1 MSSIQVQL
9 PDGSVREVASGT
21 TPLAI
26 AESISPRLAQASV
39 VARIQSM
46 LGATWEGLNRP
57 TPEEARQPSTG
68 DGAKP
73 DSEGAMYSAGDP
85 LAARL
90 VDLTT
95 PLKEGVTLQLLTE
108 KDPDALKV
116 LRHSAAHVMATAVTE
131 LFPETKLGH
140 GPATDVGFF
149 YDFWRPTPFTPE
161 DLKLIEGR
169 MAEVTARD
177 ETFVRE
183 LEPREEGLEKFKTG
197 NDFMK
202 VHFVEKFTKP
212 GDEISLY
219 RNGKFVDFCRGPH
232 VPSTGRVKAF
242 KVISISGAYWLG
254 DEKNPQLQRIYGT
267 AFFSKKDLDEYLE
280 RIEDAKRRDHRRL
293 GKELE
298 LFTVSDQVGA
308 GLPLWL
314 PKGATIRRLLEE
326 YILGLEREMGYEHV
340 YTPSLAKVDLYI
352 RSGHWEHYHEDMFPP
367 MDLQT
372 EQLVLRPMNCPHH
385 ILIYESRLR
394 SYRDLPV
401 RLAELGTM
409 YRYERSGVLSG
420 LSRVRCMTL
429 NDAHIFCTP
438 DQIKEEFSSVMKL
451 VERAYRD
458 LGITKYSYRLSLRDP
473 ANKEKYVDND
483 AMWELG
489 ERVLR
494 EALDSLGLQYRESK
508 GDAAFYGPKLDIQL
522 ADVMGHEETYSTVQV
537 DFHLPSQFELKYTA
551 ADGTQP
557 RPVMIHRAIVSTM
570 ERMVSYLIELYAGA
584 FPLWL
589 APVQAGLVPIS
600 ERHLGYAKKV
610 QQRLQNAG
618 LRVEI
623 DGRNEK
629 MNAKIREFTL
639 QKIPYVLVMGDKEES
654 SEAVSVRTRGKGD
667 QGSMPLEEF
676 VARTQEMVG
685 SRTSE
690 L

>member
-9 PDGSVREVASGT
+9 PDGSVRQVSAGT
-21 TPLAI
+21 TPRELA
-26 AESISPRLAQASV
+26 ENISPRLAQAAL
-39 VARIQSM
+39 VARIRPLRAAPAAAAAADGTEASM
-46 LGATWEGLNRP
+46 YGAE
-57 TPEEARQPSTG
+57 
-68 DGAKP
+68 
-73 DSEGAMYSAGDP
+73 DP
-85 LAARL
+85 HAERL

-95 PLKEGVTLQLLTE
+95 PLEEDVALELLTDRNPE
-108 KDPDALKV
+108 ALKV
-116 LRHSAAHVMATAVTE
+116 LRHSAAHVLATAVLE

-140 GPATDVGFF
+140 GPATDAGFF
-149 YDFWRPTPFTPE
+149 YDFWRPTPFSPE

-169 MAEVTARD
+169 MAEVVARD
-177 ETFVRE
+177 EKFVRE
-183 LEPREEGLEKFKTG
+183 FEPREKGLAEFRAG

-202 VHFVEKFTKP
+202 VHFIEKFTHD
-212 GDEISLY
+212 GEAISLY

-242 KVISISGAYWLG
+242 RVMSLSGAYWLG

-280 RIEDAKRRDHRRL
+280 RIEDARRRDHRRL

-298 LFTVSDQVGA
+298 LFTVSEEVGS

-326 YILGLEREMGYEHV
+326 YILGLERQLGYEHV
-340 YTPSLAKVDLYI
+340 YTPSLAKVDLYV
-352 RSGHWEHYHEDMFPP
+352 RSGHWAHYHEDMFPP
-367 MDLQT
+367 MDMKT

-385 ILIYESRLR
+385 ILIYESKLR

-409 YRYERSGVLSG
+409 YRYERSGVVSG

-429 NDAHIFCTP
+429 NDAHIFCMP
-438 DQIKEEFSSVMKL
+438 DQIKEEFSGVMKL

-522 ADVMGHEETYSTVQV
+522 ADVMGHEETYSTIQV
-537 DFHLPSQFELKYTA
+537 DFHLPSQFGLKYTA
-551 ADGTQP
+551 ADGTQQ
-557 RPVMIHRAIVSTM
+557 RPVMIHRGVISTM
-570 ERMVSYLIELYAGA
+570 ERMVSYLIEHYAGA

-589 APVQAGLVPIS
+589 APVQMGLVPIA
-600 ERHLGYAKKV
+600 ERHHGYAEKV
-610 QQRLQNAG
+610 RARLQEAG
-618 LRVEI
+618 FRVEA
-623 DGRNEK
+623 DHRNEK
-629 MNAKIREFTL
+629 MNAKIRDFTL
-639 QKIPYVLVMGDKEES
+639 QKVPFVLVMGDKEES
-654 SEAVSVRTRGKGD
+654 GNAVSVRTRGKGD
-667 QGSMPLEEF
+667 EGSATLDAF
-676 VARTQEMVG
+676 VERAQELVAKK
-685 SRTSE
+685 SVT